1 MKKQRIVIFSSNGSG
16 SDYHRLNLPSKYLQG
31 EIIKIGEENIE
42 LDFVT
47 IDLPIENKVIKEE
60 MLQQG
65 DIIWFNWLIA
75 NAVADI
81 GTWRAS
87 KGIKLLYSIDDYWHY
102 SENHPYL
109 NKLMKMKDRVL
120 QFAFEADIV
129 ISSTERLGQHLIKLN
144 PFVSYNPNFLPIG
157 EGQFISNKIDN
168 EKLRVGLVGSYSHL
182 PDYKLLKG
190 TINRIGNNKELC
202 DKIEFHIF
210 GYTDQLIEIKNMF
223 SKKKHIKLFTHEAV
237 PPSDYIKL
245 YDNLD
250 VILLPLEDIEYNYC
264 KSALKLAECLVSNT
278 IPIGSKLYDGKELT
292 GFCKAETPLEYENW
306 LIYLSDKENYKK
318 TLEYLKRANENNN
331 FEERIENL
339 KTVFNVLCR
348 NNFKSE
354 LDDVKIFGITYDS
367 SQITQYIHYDNS
379 HIKTLEQKSWRFEY
393 NPIIDIVS
401 NKIDNYEGYLGVF
414 SWKFPQKTGLT
425 KKLLAG
431 ILNENNYKNY
441 DFINLSRNYW
451 KSSKEY
457 LNFSYEKH
465 PKLKEILIKVLN
477 NLNIEYS
484 ENLPTCSYSNFF
496 LMETKLWKEY
506 VNNWI
511 IPSLNYMENEI
522 WNEVNVDANYT
533 SGVNKEKLL
542 QYSGMEFYNYVTFTL
557 ERLILFY
564 IKEKQLKVLNLL

>member
-1 MKKQRIVIFSSNGSG
+1 MKKQRVVVIYSKDNGS
-16 SDYHRLNLPSKYLQG
+16 DEHRLLLPSRYLNG
-31 EIIKIGEENIE
+31 KTILLNEEEVELNFVYIE
-42 LDFVT
+42 LD
-47 IDLPIENKVIKEE
+47 INNKLVIEE
-60 MLQQG
+60 MLQDG
-65 DIIWFNWLIA
+65 DILWFNWMIA
-75 NAVADI
+75 NHNVDI
-81 GTWRAS
+81 ATWKAS
-87 KGIKLLYSIDDYWHY
+87 KNIKFLYSIDDYWHF

-109 NKLMKMKDRVL
+109 DRIQNQWKNVI
-120 QFAFEADIV
+120 QFLTEADIV
-129 ISSTERLGQHLIKLN
+129 ITSTERLGQHILPYN
-144 PFVSYNPNFLPIG
+144 PLVSYSPNFLP
-157 EGQFISNKIDN
+157 QDYFKLNKTEN
-168 EKLRVGLVGSYSHL
+168 NKLRVGLVGLSSHL
-182 PDYKLLKG
+182 PDYRLLKG
-190 TINRIGNNKELC
+190 AINRIAKNKELC
-202 DKIEFHIF
+202 NKIEFHIY
-210 GYTDQLIEIKNMF
+210 GYTNVFAEIKEMF
-223 SKKKHIKLFTHEAV
+223 EKKKNITLYTHE
-237 PPSDYIKL
+237 PMLPNEYMEL
-245 YDNLD
+245 YNNID
-250 VILLPLEDIEYNYC
+250 VILIPLENTEYNFC
-264 KSALKLAECLVSNT
+264 KSSLKLAECHISDT
-278 IPIGSKLYDGKELT
+278 IPVGSKLYDAKELNAY
-292 GFCKAETPLEYENW
+292 CKAETPLEYENW

-318 TLEYLKRANENNN
+318 TLEYLKKANENNN

-354 LDDVKIFGITYDS
+354 LDDVKIFGITYDPN
-367 SQITQYIHYDNS
+367 QITQYIHYDNS

-414 SWKFPQKTGLT
+414 SWKFPQKSGLT
-425 KKLLAG
+425 KKLLQK
-431 ILNENNYKNY
+431 ILVENNYKNY

-564 IKEKQLKVLNLL
+564 VKEKQLKVLNLL